1 MTGVE
6 LEKYLMSTGFFKD
19 ENVYMVETID
29 GKMFNRVPSYYKSFV
44 PMLGKIEIKIYYNK
58 HGDGTKYV
66 DFMLGGVNL
75 FGCYKLKELDFTTLH
90 KELSKMFGSDQK
102 FIEWSKIELRN
113 YKINSLYE
121 V

>member
-1 MTGVE
+1 
-6 LEKYLMSTGFFKD
+6 
-19 ENVYMVETID
+19 
-29 GKMFNRVPSYYKSFV
+29 
-44 PMLGKIEIKIYYNK
+44 
-58 HGDGTKYV
+58 
-66 DFMLGGVNL
+66 MLGGVNL